1 MKDNYKRRYEKMD
14 VITVHENELVIT
26 QQAPVCFGFSPTY
39 YEDYISYIEVSEKTI
54 ETYTRALRQFARFLE
69 NHNITL
75 PEREHVIRYKKQL
88 IEEGKEPTTISS
100 YLNVVKCFFKWTAS
114 AGIYPNVADNVKG
127 VKVSGEHKR
136 DYFTVKQINEIL
148 GAINRETLK
157 GARDFA
163 IIYLMATCG
172 LRTIEVTR
180 ANVNDLRPIGE
191 RMAIYVQGKG
201 HNAKDNFVIMPENT
215 EHYIREY
222 LKKRTDTGNNAPLF
236 ASVSNRS
243 RGGRM
248 TTRSIRRIVHEH
260 IEEIGFNDRRH
271 TAHSLRHS
279 AVTIALK
286 SGQSLEEAQE
296 FARHSNISTTM
307 IYNHAL
313 KKENNNCSNVVSSA
327 LDF

>member
-1 MKDNYKRRYEKMD
+1 MD

-136 DYFTVKQINEIL
+136 DYFTVKQINEIHQACFL
-148 GAINRETLK
+148 YLLINWKTSLLYSAAK
-157 GARDFA
+157 KPMQKHMVLFHH
-163 IIYLMATCG
+163 CPF
-172 LRTIEVTR
+172 
-180 ANVNDLRPIGE
+180 RPI
-191 RMAIYVQGKG
+191 M
-201 HNAKDNFVIMPENT
+201 
-215 EHYIREY
+215 
-222 LKKRTDTGNNAPLF
+222 
-236 ASVSNRS
+236 
-243 RGGRM
+243 
-248 TTRSIRRIVHEH
+248 
-260 IEEIGFNDRRH
+260 
-271 TAHSLRHS
+271 
-279 AVTIALK
+279 
-286 SGQSLEEAQE
+286 
-296 FARHSNISTTM
+296 
-307 IYNHAL
+307 
-313 KKENNNCSNVVSSA
+313 
-327 LDF
+327 